1 MLQVRFDRTVTRRM
15 PDGSLAHISHVRVFR
30 VIRGS
35 YDRETIEVAFLRL
48 STCDVI
54 PPNGAQGYITGQWQ
68 ALPDGSTAFVARSS
82 GIPWR

>member
-48 STCDVI
+48 SSCDVI
-54 PPNGAQGYITGQWQ
+54 PPNGAQGYITGQLQ
-68 ALPDGSTAFVARSS
+68 VLPDGSTAFVARSS